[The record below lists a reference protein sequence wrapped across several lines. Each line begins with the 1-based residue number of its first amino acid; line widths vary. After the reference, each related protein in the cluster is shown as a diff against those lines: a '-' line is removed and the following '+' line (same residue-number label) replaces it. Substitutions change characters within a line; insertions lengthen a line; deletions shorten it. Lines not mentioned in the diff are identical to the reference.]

1 MDSDEEPPS
10 GSRTATVPFQ
20 DWQRILGGRHPPVP
34 EETATASASLSREV
48 DDRNVVLSLSGR
60 GDEEVEY
67 GVVDREVHETSAV
80 TTDMPLASSPSDP
93 RGRKSGTRLCERSNN
108 KVSIQNVLSS
118 DPSSA
123 SEGSLEPALT
133 IGLNSRTINDD
144 KTVPI
149 ASSGMGQQWGS
160 MQSSS
165 ASSVTNKMDRE
176 VIVTGTE
183 AGERSTVFPTPL
195 GRARRASLFERANS
209 TNILPGTLLDGSQR
223 QHSDELEDAS
233 CDRSRASGSNA
244 SMKRVDAASGDNGDM
259 GVASGALSPG
269 GGRYN
274 TVLRDWLMH
283 VLEKDDQHNTQARRL
298 FVDLLQPRPS
308 YAYDATSI
316 FHNTK
321 TQLPSA
327 TL

>member
-1 MDSDEEPPS
+1 M
-10 GSRTATVPFQ
+10 ATVPFQ
-20 DWQRILGGRHPPVP
+20 DWQRTLGGGHPPVP
-34 EETATASASLSREV
+34 EETATASASLPREV
-48 DDRNVVLSLSGR
+48 DNRNVVLSPSGR
-60 GDEEVEY
+60 GDEEVEH
-67 GVVDREVHETSAV
+67 GVVDQEAHETSVA
-80 TTDMPLASSPSDP
+80 TTDVPLASSPSDP

-118 DPSSA
+118 VPSSV

-133 IGLNSRTINDD
+133 IGLNPQTINDD
-144 KTVPI
+144 KTVN
-149 ASSGMGQQWGS
+149 SGMGQQWGS

-165 ASSVTNKMDRE
+165 ASSVINKMDRE
-176 VIVTGTE
+176 VIVTGAE
-183 AGERSTVFPTPL
+183 AGETSTVFPTPL

-259 GVASGALSPG
+259 GVAINSGALSPG

-298 FVDLLQPRPS
+298 CVDLLQPRPS
-308 YAYDATSI
+308 YAYDATPI
-316 FHNTK
+316 VHNTK